1 MSRGRILYYCQSLV
15 GIGHLSAS
23 LRIAR
28 ELLPAFDIDFIQ
40 GGLDM
45 PSGIEDPGWRRLKLP
60 TLLHDDVGGGLVDP
74 DGGVSVDSM
83 WQARAAAI
91 KAFLQPPYRAI
102 VVEFF
107 PFGRRRFRAEIFALF
122 DAVRAA
128 SGPLPIFCNVREVLV
143 PVDARTEQKIV
154 AIVQNDIHTVF
165 VRGDPAV
172 ITLGDTFGPI
182 DAIAGRVVYTGYC
195 APPLPTVF
203 PPRSRTIVVSRG
215 GGEIG
220 AELLPAVVRAAAL
233 IPDHQ
238 FVIAAGA
245 RTPAAMLAELNAL
258 VASDNVRIVP
268 FLADFQ
274 QQLLRAALSIN
285 LGGDNTLVEV
295 IGARTPCLAYPYQGD
310 AEQGIRIG
318 RMAAAGYVHALAP
331 ADLDPPLLAARIR
344 AVLAAPHVPKPILA
358 DGARVTAQRIGAIL
372 AQR

>member
-45 PSGIEDPGWRRLKLP
+45 PNGIEHPGWRHLKLP

-74 DGGVSVDSM
+74 AGGAAVESM
-83 WQARAAAI
+83 WQARAEAI
-91 KAFLQPPYRAI
+91 NAFLQPPYRAI

-107 PFGRRRFRAEIFALF
+107 PFGRRRFRGEIFALF

-128 SGPLPIFCNVREVLV
+128 SGPVPIFCNVREVLV

-154 AIVQNDIHTVF
+154 AIVRQHIHTVF

-172 ITLGDTFGPI
+172 VALGDTFGPI
-182 DAIAGRVVYTGYC
+182 AEIADKVVYTGYC
-195 APPLPTVF
+195 APPLPTEF
-203 PPRSRTIVVSRG
+203 PPRGNTIVVSRG

-220 AELLPAVVRAAAL
+220 AELLPAVVRAAPL
-233 IPDHQ
+233 IPDCQ

-245 RTPAAMLAELNAL
+245 RTPAPFLAALNAL
-258 VASDNVRIVP
+258 VASDNVKIVP

-274 QQLLRAALSIN
+274 QRLLRAALSIN

-318 RMAAAGYVHALAP
+318 RFAAAGYVHALAP
-331 ADLDPPLLAARIR
+331 ADLDPPVLAARIR
-344 AVLAAPHVPKPILA
+344 AVLATPHQPKPILA
-358 DGARVTAQRIGAIL
+358 DGARVTAQRIAAIL
-372 AQR
+372 AAG